1 MGNDPIVYPY
11 IPNSVP
17 EIKARMLEEIGAAS
31 IEELY
36 AEIPSHLR
44 FKGPLNLP
52 EPILDEASIKRH
64 VEQLLRKNRNCSEH
78 LSFLGAGC
86 AQHYVPAVCD
96 EINNRAEF
104 LTAYVGESYA
114 DHGKWQ
120 AFFEYASLMGDLL
133 EMDVLSCPLYDGPQA
148 AATSLRMA
156 SRITGRPQVLLPGS
170 MGEETLSVIR
180 NYLKGGGDTA
190 LEVGL
195 IQWDPATGLV
205 DIGDLRSKLSDRT
218 AAVAIENPGYL
229 GVIETRAE
237 EIGRMVKAHGAELV
251 VYADPI
257 SLGVMAPPA
266 NYGATF
272 ACGDFHSLGMH
283 LLCGGGQGGF
293 IATHD
298 DMRYVAEFKDLMFGL
313 TETVREGEY
322 GFGEVLFER
331 TSYGSR
337 EKGKEY
343 TGTTTGLWAITA
355 GVYLALLG
363 PKGMQELGQVIMQRA
378 QYAAAGIAGIE
389 GLEVLFPT
397 PFFKEFVVSF
407 GGTGQSVEQVNKS
420 LLEHRIIG
428 GKDLSGEFPE
438 LGQSALYCVTE
449 IMTKE
454 DIDRLVTAL
463 KAVAGQG

>member
-1 MGNDPIVYPY
+1 
-11 IPNSVP
+11 
-17 EIKARMLEEIGAAS
+17 
-31 IEELY
+31 
-36 AEIPSHLR
+36 
-44 FKGPLNLP
+44 
-52 EPILDEASIKRH
+52 
-64 VEQLLRKNRNCSEH
+64 
-78 LSFLGAGC
+78 
-86 AQHYVPAVCD
+86 
-96 EINNRAEF
+96 
-104 LTAYVGESYA
+104 
-114 DHGKWQ
+114 
-120 AFFEYASLMGDLL
+120 
-133 EMDVLSCPLYDGPQA
+133 
-148 AATSLRMA
+148 
-156 SRITGRPQVLLPGS
+156 

-180 NYLKGGGDTA
+180 NYLKGGRDSA

-195 IQWDPATGLV
+195 IELDPATGLV
-205 DIGDLRSKLSDRT
+205 DVRDLRSKLSDRT

-251 VYADPI
+251 VYTDPI

-322 GFGEVLFER
+322 GFGEVLFDR

-355 GVYLALLG
+355 GVYLALMG
-363 PKGMQELGQVIMQRA
+363 PRGMQELGQVIMQRS
-378 QYAAAGIAGIE
+378 QYAAKRIAGIQ
-389 GLEVLFPT
+389 GVKVLFPT

-407 GGTGQSVEQVNKS
+407 GDTGQSVEQVNKS
-420 LLEHRIIG
+420 LLEHRILG
-428 GKDLSGEFPE
+428 GRDLSGEFPE

-463 KAVAGQG
+463 EAVAGQG